1 MSISMKNVS
10 EEKISEVAKELAP
23 ILFAGSVILLYGD
36 LGAGKTAFTRHL
48 LSFLGGR
55 SRDVTSPTFT
65 IVNEYEANLRVYHV
79 DLFRLSDIEI
89 EELPI
94 EEYLESD
101 GICVV
106 EWAEKLGE
114 HLPKEFLSIKLEF
127 VDELNR
133 NMEIDT
139 KGIRYDRL
147 LETRGDFFAKI
158 QET

>member
-1 MSISMKNVS
+1 MSISIKNAN
-10 EEKISEVAKELAP
+10 EEKISEAAKELAP

-36 LGAGKTAFTRHL
+36 LGAGKTTFTRHL
-48 LSFLGGR
+48 LSFLDGD
-55 SRDVTSPTFT
+55 SRDATSPTFT
-65 IVNEYEANLRVYHV
+65 IVNEYEARLRVYHV

-94 EEYLESD
+94 EDYLESD

-114 HLPKEFLSIKLEF
+114 HLPEEYFSVKLGF
-127 VDELNR
+127 VDEFNR

-147 LETRGDFFAKI
+147 LESRGGFFAKI